1 METHQKIFV
10 ICAALIVIGI
20 LIFVIGWILRKSAL
34 GQAEA
39 AIQGNALFTSPER
52 PTARNKPLKS
62 LPSDPPPMTALI
74 SDLQKTVEE
83 NRAILSD
90 FRQVREWAIEDGVKL
105 PSMR

>member
-1 METHQKIFV
+1 
-10 ICAALIVIGI
+10 
-20 LIFVIGWILRKSAL
+20 
-34 GQAEA
+34 
-39 AIQGNALFTSPER
+39 
-52 PTARNKPLKS
+52 
-62 LPSDPPPMTALI
+62 MTALI